1 MKNVSNNFLKD
12 SIKKNKK
19 KILLCF
25 LWALFFFSI
34 NVNPENFYVLSA
46 TQILSLVVPPLFIL
60 FYFIYNC
67 KKKIIY
73 FNKNKHLMFNIFI
86 TYIILGVFF
95 IFLNSNINSYLN
107 IYWGILM
114 LFPFLYIY
122 SFINNSDQLKLF
134 LIVSL
139 LILFFVFIYYFSKIG
154 ITMILNKEF
163 TGLYGISEPNFDYKP
178 DVNPRS
184 SGLSRMS
191 LILYI
196 SLVVYLITN
205 QKNKYSTNL
214 ILILTISLG
223 SIGLAFQ
230 SRIMIFIFYFFAFLL
245 SLIYFKKKKL
255 FNKNYILPIIIMPII
270 LSSVYIYYT
279 SHEYRHSSSEDA
291 LPLYKIIIRDTH
303 DNFSSGRTQ
312 IWLNTIEISKKNIFK
327 GYGFQADRKLIN
339 ESAHNVYIYALI
351 CGGIISM
358 LLIFFI
364 SLRSAWTSLF
374 IFFNYVYLKKKISTT
389 GLISVFLIILFL
401 QRSLFE
407 TSYGIY
413 SIDYLLFIIC
423 FFINELNYKKIF
435 FKQPLA

>member
-1 MKNVSNNFLKD
+1 MKNISNNFLKD

-73 FNKNKHLMFNIFI
+73 FYKNKHLIFNIFI
-86 TYIILGVFF
+86 TYIILGIFF

-122 SFINNSDQLKLF
+122 SFRDNADQLKLF
-134 LIVSL
+134 LILSL
-139 LILFFVFIYYFSKIG
+139 LILFFAFTNYFLKI
-154 ITMILNKEF
+154 INLMILNKELVP
-163 TGLYGISEPNFDYKP
+163 LYGISEPNFNYADNIINI
-178 DVNPRS
+178 NPRS

-191 LILYI
+191 IILYI
-196 SLVVYLITN
+196 SLVIYLITN
-205 QKNKYSTNL
+205 QKKNYFTNL

-230 SRIMIFIFYFFAFLL
+230 SRIMSSIFYFFSILL
-245 SLIYFKKKKL
+245 CLIYFKKKEL
-255 FNKNYILPIIIMPII
+255 LNKNYILSLIIAPII
-270 LSSVYIYYT
+270 LSSVYIYY
-279 SHEYRHSSSEDA
+279 SSNEHKHGSAEA
-291 LPLYKIIIRDTH
+291 GLSLSKIIIRETK
-303 DNFSSGRTQ
+303 DNFSSGRTE
-312 IWLNTIEISKKNIFK
+312 IWLKTIEISKKNIFK

-339 ESAHNVYIYALI
+339 ESAHNVHIYALI

-358 LLIFFI
+358 LLILLI

-374 IFFNYVYLKKKISTT
+374 IFFNYIYFKKKISTI
-389 GLISVFLIILFL
+389 GLISVFLIILLL
-401 QRSLFE
+401 QRGLFE

-413 SIDYLLFIIC
+413 SIDYLFFIIC
-423 FFINELNYKKIF
+423 FFINELNYKKIYTT
-435 FKQPLA
+435 